1 MTTPRIGDFVEMD
14 GLLAVVI
21 ATEDDPNVPDEH
33 VGLWFGDPTAKR
45 ISEGGTG
52 GATPEVFTVPVEYCS
67 QAPNIH
73 FTH

>member
-1 MTTPRIGDFVEMD
+1 MTTPRKGDFVEMD

-52 GATPEVFTVPVEYCS
+52 GATPEVFTVPVEDCS
-67 QAPNIH
+67 RPVGPQ